1 MVVLMEE
8 SKYRQFKFIVLFPLI
23 ILYFEIV
30 FRIFTTGNF
39 FSSSFFPMLF
49 FSLAYGGIGYLLSSL
64 HKNIKVNKGIA
75 AALIFFTCLLYIV
88 QFLIYKQF
96 KQFYDINTMTG
107 GAGDAVTSFF
117 SEIMHLIFQQG
128 GIFVILLF
136 LLPFILYLIFSARLI
151 PAIRGNFATRIVS
164 AGASAI
170 SYGIRTDHRDAFGSP
185 EQSVRRR
192 SFF

>member
-1 MVVLMEE
+1 MEE

-64 HKNIKVNKGIA
+64 HKNIKVNKWIA

-88 QFLIYKQF
+88 PVSYTHLDVYKRQH
-96 KQFYDINTMTG
+96 QPVS
-107 GAGDAVTSFF
+107 GDGRNDGRAVCG
-117 SEIMHLIFQQG
+117 L
-128 GIFVILLF
+128 
-136 LLPFILYLIFSARLI
+136 
-151 PAIRGNFATRIVS
+151 
-164 AGASAI
+164 
-170 SYGIRTDHRDAFGSP
+170 
-185 EQSVRRR
+185 R
-192 SFF
+192 SLCDGEV